1 MSGKVVDDLA
11 GVIKNNTGLVSL
23 YLNSNNL
30 QSSATVVLQALK
42 GNSHLRLNQNNMS
55 GKVVSN
61 LASVI
66 IFKRKF

>member
-1 MSGKVVDDLA
+1 MDDLA

-23 YLNSNNL
+23 YLNGNNL

-42 GNSHLRLNQNNMS
+42 GNSHLCLNQNNMS
-55 GKVVSN
+55 GKVVSD